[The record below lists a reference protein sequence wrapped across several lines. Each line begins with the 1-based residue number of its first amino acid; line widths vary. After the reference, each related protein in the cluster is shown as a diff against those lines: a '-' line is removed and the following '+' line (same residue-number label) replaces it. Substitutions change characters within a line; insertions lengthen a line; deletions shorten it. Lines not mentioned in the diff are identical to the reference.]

1 MPVIKSAKKAQRRDR
16 RRGVVND
23 KIRRK
28 MKLAVKLVKK
38 NPSAKNLAEAYRMV
52 DRAAKKGV
60 VHKNKAARLKSR
72 LTQQIKGIK
81 ASKVSKVK
89 KVIKIKKA
97 MSPPKKKPVK
107 KKLK

>member
-72 LTQQIKGIK
+72 LTKQLKDT
-81 ASKVSKVK
+81 KVSKVK
-89 KVIKIKKA
+89 KAIKVKKVA
-97 MSPPKKKPVK
+97 SVPKKKPVK